1 MHKFQ
6 KQLSI
11 GALIATLVVIVMSWS
26 TYKTLNFQKENWS
39 RVEKTQEIIVQTNK
53 LKNLISSAEAMVRGY
68 VITKD
73 QSYLNNYENYIAGLL
88 PSFYKISELGYDY
101 AELTGSLD
109 SLSTYIGVKR
119 EVLNQQVILKKNNI
133 NIIDPQIETLAIK
146 GKDISDRIWI
156 HLDIVE
162 NFYKNNLKENELLA
176 SEDLQSGKIKLLI
189 GTIALALMNLG
200 LLVFVLITFKNQK
213 EIEQS
218 LKQSR
223 EELKKLSI
231 SDKVQ
236 NQLLE
241 KIEALN
247 QKMAENTDID
257 ELSENITSTL
267 SKSLNVLGIN
277 LFVYNFKG
285 DQLLLKAY
293 FGNSKYQKNKIIEIK
308 GHILGSILTN
318 NQIHE
323 LELQDDFTTETAL
336 GIAKSKK
343 IIYYPLVLNDEKL
356 GVLEIAFAGLPSQF
370 ELDFINRSINPITLA
385 LKGSLAN
392 QKQKLLLEQ
401 VQSQSEEL
409 EAQAQELNR
418 SNEELRKQSLAL
430 QASEEELRAQQEEL
444 LQSNNELE
452 KKAVLL
458 EEKNLSI
465 EEAKTALDIKAQ
477 ELENTNKYKS
487 EFLAN
492 MSHELRTPLN
502 SILILAQLLKQNPN
516 HNLNEEE
523 EKYAHVIYN
532 AGNDLLTL
540 INDILDLSKIEA
552 GKLELNIEPFE
563 LDYFCS
569 DIQSLFNE
577 TAKTKNIN
585 FQIINRL
592 NPNTVIETDRIRLS
606 QIIRNF
612 LSNAFKFTPNN
623 GEVKLE
629 INSSNE
635 GLNLSVIDS
644 GIGIGKDKLDL
655 IFEAFKQADGSTSR
669 KYGGTGLGLSISRE
683 LAQLLKGK
691 ISLESELNKGSKFTL
706 TIPINLNNSSQ
717 ELSNKN
723 EDTKEI
729 VTPKL
734 EKNINKVFIIEDD
747 VLFSQLLKKK
757 IESNHIDVKCF
768 NSGNEFLEAI
778 KNEIPDAII
787 LDINLPDISGW
798 EILKQIRQN
807 KSTES
812 IKVHIISGNQ
822 IENKEKENIESF
834 HRKPFDIKI
843 FESLFKSSNNSIQIG
858 FFDQDDENFNSIKK
872 FFNENSIELIKID
885 SINDAITNKING
897 LIFNPNYLNNGDL
910 EVLEDIKK
918 NSDKN
923 FPIIVLSDSEPDVKN
938 YNQIL
943 KLVDSM
949 ILKTPASHKRL
960 LDELDLFLNNIND
973 KKTEIKNVKIEA
985 NNSNIDLTGKKILLV
1000 DDDMR
1005 NVFAIST
1012 LLQNEKINVEVGSN
1026 GLEALEIL
1034 ENFTPDLILMDIMMP
1049 EMDGNT
1055 TTRKIREMDKFAKTP
1070 IIAISA
1076 KAMKEDKENI
1086 LKSGA
1091 NDFVSKPIDA
1101 NQLISLIRIWIQK

>member
-1 MHKFQ
+1 MNKFQ

-11 GALIATLVVIVMSWS
+11 GAVLATLIVILMSWS
-26 TYKTLNFQKENWS
+26 TYKTLNFQKENWG
-39 RVEKTQEIIVQTNK
+39 RVEKTQEIIIQANK
-53 LKNLISSAEAMVRGY
+53 LKNLISSAEAMVRGF
-68 VITKD
+68 VITKNEG
-73 QSYLNNYENYIAGLL
+73 YLSNYENYIAGLL
-88 PSFYKISELGYDY
+88 PSYYKLSELGYDHP
-101 AELTGSLD
+101 ELTNSLD
-109 SLSTYIGVKR
+109 SLSIYIGVKR

-133 NIIDPQIETLAIK
+133 EKIDPQIEILAIK
-146 GKDISDRIWI
+146 GKDISDRIWVHI
-156 HLDIVE
+156 DIIE
-162 NFYKNNLKENELLA
+162 NFYKNNLKQNEIA
-176 SEDLQSGKIKLLI
+176 ATNDLQGGKIKLLV
-189 GTIALALMNLG
+189 GTILLALMNLG
-200 LLVFVLITFKNQK
+200 LLIFVLITFKNQK

-223 EELKKLSI
+223 EELKRLSI
-231 SDKVQ
+231 SDKTQ

-247 QKMAENTDID
+247 QKMAENPDID
-257 ELSENITSTL
+257 ELAENIIKTL
-267 SKSLNVLGIN
+267 SSSLNTIGIN
-277 LFVYNFKG
+277 FLIHNNKG
-285 DQLLLKAY
+285 SQLVLKAN
-293 FGNSKYQKNKIIEIK
+293 FGNSKFQKNKIIDDKESIY
-308 GHILGSILTN
+308 GSILAN
-318 NQIHE
+318 NSIHE
-323 LELQDDFTTETAL
+323 LELQNDFETETAIGL
-336 GIAKSKK
+336 TRSKK
-343 IIYYPLVLNDEKL
+343 IIYYPLILNNEKL
-356 GVLEIAFAGLPSQF
+356 GILEIAFASNPSQF
-370 ELDFINRSINPITLA
+370 EIDFINRSINPITLA

-552 GKLELNIEPFE
+552 GKLDLNPEKFE
-563 LDYFCS
+563 LEYFLT
-569 DIQSLFNE
+569 DLKSLFSE
-577 TAKTKNIN
+577 TAKTKKIN
-585 FQIINRL
+585 FVL
-592 NPNTVIETDRIRLS
+592 NNNLNSETVLETDRIRLS

-623 GEVKLE
+623 GTVTLE
-629 INSSNE
+629 ISRKNSMINF
-635 GLNLSVIDS
+635 SVIDS
-644 GIGIGKDKLDL
+644 GIGINKDKLDL

-669 KYGGTGLGLSISRE
+669 KYGGTGLGLSISKE
-683 LAQLLKGK
+683 LAQLLGAK
-691 ISLESELNKGSKFTL
+691 ISVESEVNKGSKFTL
-706 TIPINLNNSSQ
+706 SLPNQLNHNQ
-717 ELSNKN
+717 TKEF
-723 EDTKEI
+723 EKEI
-729 VTPKL
+729 V
-734 EKNINKVFIIEDD
+734 EKPIIPNLVTKVFIIEDD
-747 VLFSQLLKKK
+747 ILFSELLKKK
-757 IESNHIDVKCF
+757 IESNNIQVKCF
-768 NSGNEFLEAI
+768 HNGNDFVASLES
-778 KNEIPDAII
+778 EIPDAIV

-798 EILKQIRQN
+798 EVLKTIRN
-807 KSTES
+807 NPRTES
-812 IKVHIISGNQ
+812 IKIHIISGNT
-822 IENKEKENIESF
+822 IEPNNNEIDSF
-834 HRKPFDIKI
+834 HRKPFDLKI
-843 FESLFKSSNNSIQIG
+843 FDDLFKSKENSIQIG
-858 FFDQDDENFNSIKK
+858 FYDNDHDNFKSIQDFFNKNSLELVNLKSIDEN
-872 FFNENSIELIKID
+872 ELLNL
-885 SINDAITNKING
+885 SG
-897 LIFNPNYLNNGDL
+897 LIFNPNLLKDDELNTLNK
-910 EVLEDIKK
+910 IKSNK
-918 NSDKN
+918 ENN
-923 FPIIVLSDSEPDVKN
+923 FPIIVISETEPDALN
-938 YNQIL
+938 YNKIL
-943 KLVDSM
+943 KIADSM
-949 ILKTPASHKRL
+949 ILKTPSSHKRL
-960 LDELDLFLNNIND
+960 LDELDLFLNNINN
-973 KKTEIKNVKIEA
+973 KNKE
-985 NNSNIDLTGKKILLV
+985 SLDLTIDYQNFDVELSGKKILLV

-1012 LLQNEKINVEVGSN
+1012 LLQNEKILVEVASN

-1034 ENFTPDLILMDIMMP
+1034 SRYTPDLILMDIMMP

-1055 TTRKIREMDKFAKTP
+1055 ATRKIREIEKFKRTP

-1086 LKSGA
+1086 LNSGA
-1091 NDFVSKPIDA
+1091 NDFIAKPIDTK
-1101 NQLISLIRIWIQK
+1101 QLISLIRIWIQK